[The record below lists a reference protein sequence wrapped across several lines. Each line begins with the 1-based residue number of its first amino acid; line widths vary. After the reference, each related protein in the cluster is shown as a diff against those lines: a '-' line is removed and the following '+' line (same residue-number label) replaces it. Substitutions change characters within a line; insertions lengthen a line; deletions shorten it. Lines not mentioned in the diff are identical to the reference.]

1 MTSRSKILA
10 AAAASLFVAGSAG
23 VALADMHEGGDEAKV
38 ACQGV
43 NACKGQSAC
52 KTARSECAGHNSCK
66 GKGFLNLTKEECEKA
81 KAEMQEG

>member
-10 AAAASLFVAGSAG
+10 SAAASLFVAGGAG
-23 VALADMHEGGDEAKV
+23 VALADQHEGSEAKV
-38 ACQGV
+38 ACEGV

-52 KTARSECAGHNSCK
+52 KTAHSDCAGHNACK
-66 GKGFLNLTKEECEKA
+66 GKGFLELTTEECEKA